1 MRTGSLTRHFG
12 LLAGGVAVVT
22 MGALTAGCGTSA
34 KEEPKT
40 TQPSTTAPSP
50 SAPTV
55 IPSEKAVGPGGTNSF
70 SPSINP
76 QPPGPVCKDV
86 VNGICI
92 R

>member
-1 MRTGSLTRHFG
+1 MRTRPLTRRFG
-12 LLAGGVAVVT
+12 LVLGGVAVVT
-22 MGALTAGCGTSA
+22 MGTLTAGCGTSTM
-34 KEEPKT
+34 EEPKT
-40 TQPSTTAPSP
+40 TEPSTTAPSS

-76 QPPGPVCKDV
+76 KPPGAVCKDV
-86 VNGICI
+86 VNGVCI